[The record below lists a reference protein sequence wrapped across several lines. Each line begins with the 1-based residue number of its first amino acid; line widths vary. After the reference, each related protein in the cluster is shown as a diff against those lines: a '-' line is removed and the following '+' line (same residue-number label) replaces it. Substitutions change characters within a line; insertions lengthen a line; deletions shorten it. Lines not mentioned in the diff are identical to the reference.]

1 MPQLGFD
8 RSCTCKTK
16 VTIFFRNDLSSFW
29 DDKSH
34 FTSLFQKQLQV
45 YSYNIIA
52 GIYNLIC
59 VNAYFNG
66 RMVGDQI
73 EHIKYG
79 NETTFDF
86 ACKIIYIHQVV
97 LKKDCS
103 IVSQTRSWSFSVRPK
118 YKGIDILFL

>member
-1 MPQLGFD
+1 MPQLGLD
-8 RSCTCKTK
+8 RSCTCKIK
-16 VTIFFRNDLSSFW
+16 VAIFFPVICNPFW
-29 DDKSH
+29 ADKLH

-66 RMVGDQI
+66 KMVGDQI
-73 EHIKYG
+73 EHIKYS
-79 NETTFDF
+79 NETTFDC

-118 YKGIDILFL
+118 YNGIDILFL